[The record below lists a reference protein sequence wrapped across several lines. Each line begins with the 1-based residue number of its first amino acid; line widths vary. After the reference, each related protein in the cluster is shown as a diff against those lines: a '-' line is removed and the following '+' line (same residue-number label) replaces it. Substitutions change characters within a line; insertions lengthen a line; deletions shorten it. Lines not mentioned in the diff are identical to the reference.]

1 MFKKTL
7 FTLSAI
13 IIFVATLYVG
23 SVYNMKSH
31 ISESVLRLHIMGE
44 SDTDRDQN
52 LKILVRNRILNDFG
66 GLFSECT
73 SLDDSI
79 KTANKYKNEI
89 ESSASDE
96 LVKNGCFSSVTANVS
111 KCRFPTKIYENIA
124 LPGGEYTALNIKI
137 GDAKGKNW
145 WCVMYPPLCVGKNT
159 VKLDGKAS
167 DILKSALSSEEYRLV
182 TESDSPNIK
191 FKFKIAEILG
201 EYIK

>member
-1 MFKKTL
+1 MLKKAL
-7 FTLSAI
+7 FTLSVI
-13 IIFVATLYVG
+13 FIFVSTLYIG

-31 ISESVLRLHIMGE
+31 ISESVLRLHIIGE

-66 GLFSECT
+66 DLFSHCS

-79 KTANKYKNEI
+79 KTANKYKKEI
-89 ESSASDE
+89 EKSATDE
-96 LVKNGCFSSVTANVS
+96 LIKNGCTSTVCASVS
-111 KCRFPTKIYENIA
+111 ECRFPTKIYENVS
-124 LPGGEYTALNIKI
+124 LPRGEYTALNIRI

-145 WCVMYPPLCVGKNT
+145 WCVMYPPLCVGENT
-159 VKLDGKAS
+159 VKLDGKS
-167 DILKSALSSEEYRLV
+167 SELLKSALSPEEYKLV